1 MIEKMTRYD
10 FVVFSGD
17 STSFLSSIQEIG
29 LMDIT
34 RSAKP
39 IDKESSDL
47 LNQIKEIKGM
57 IDKVSNTQISG
68 DVKPTAQDLTFNDAE
83 EILNS
88 YCEINSKIVQ
98 AKADLELLRV
108 WGNYDSGELGKLDEL
123 GLKLRFYK
131 VQAKK
136 FNPDWENQ
144 VALEIIERD
153 DKGVYFVTVAPKN
166 EPYSFDIDPVETPEY
181 SYHELETIIHGYQQT
196 KSEIES
202 SILGLKALIP
212 EKEKECNSLISKLE
226 IYLADG
232 SAETTAENS
241 ISVFKGFA
249 PTADDEE
256 VCKKLDTLEVYY
268 LKEAA
273 TAEDNPPIKL
283 HNNKFARMFEVLTG
297 MYGMPNYGEFDPTPI
312 LGPFFMLFFAMCMG
326 DAGYGILLFIIGT
339 LLGKGSGS
347 MSKFGPLVKALGVGT
362 FVVGIILGTFFGIN
376 LAEASWVPA
385 GLKSIMITGEI
396 AGYSA
401 QMALAIG
408 VGVFHICLA
417 MTVKAICH
425 TVQSGFRASVSDWGW
440 LIVVPGGIII
450 AALSLSGVL
459 TSEVTK
465 WIIIIL
471 GIIAGLGIYV
481 FNTPGKNPL
490 LNIGSGLWGTYN
502 MATGLLGDVL
512 SYIRLYALGL
522 AGGML
527 GAVFNDLGGMI
538 IDALSLPGL
547 NFALGALIMIF
558 GHALNLAMS
567 CLGAFVHPLRLTFVE
582 YFKNVGYQ
590 GDGTEYRPLTKNNK

>member
-17 STSFLSSIQEIG
+17 SASFLSSIQEIG

-39 IDKESSDL
+39 IDKESSNL
-47 LNQIKEIKGM
+47 LERIKGIKGM
-57 IDKVSNTQISG
+57 IGKVSGTQINEASG
-68 DVKPTAQDLTFNDAE
+68 IDNTVSFDDAE
-83 EILNS
+83 EILNEYS
-88 YCEINSKIVQ
+88 AVHSKIVQ

-108 WGNYDSGELGKLDEL
+108 WGNFDSSEIAKLDEL

-144 VALEIIERD
+144 VALEIVEKD

-181 SYHELETIIHGYQQT
+181 SYNELESIISRYETEQAG
-196 KSEIES
+196 IEAR
-202 SILGLKALIP
+202 INGLKALIP
-212 EKEKECNSLISKLE
+212 SKEAECNDLLSQLE

-232 SAETTAENS
+232 AAETAAENS

-249 PTADDEE
+249 PTSSDEQI
-256 VCKKLDTLEVYY
+256 CKQLDELDAYY
-268 LKEAA
+268 VKEAA
-273 TAEDNPPIKL
+273 TASDNPPIKL
-283 HNNKFARMFEVLTG
+283 HNNKFAKMFEVLTG

-326 DAGYGILLFIIGT
+326 DAGYGILLFIIGAF
-339 LLGKGSGS
+339 LGKGSGS

-362 FVVGIILGTFFGIN
+362 FVVGIILGTFFGIS
-376 LAEASWVPA
+376 LPDASWVPE

-425 TVQSGFRASVSDWGW
+425 TVQEGFRASVSDWGW

-450 AALSLSGVL
+450 AALSLSGIL

-465 WIIIIL
+465 WIIIVL
-471 GIIAGLGIYV
+471 GVIAGLGIYV

-538 IDALSLPGL
+538 IDGMSVPGL
-547 NFALGALIMIF
+547 NFLLGAVIMIF